1 MKEKTKE
8 YKNTEKQSASM
19 SRPVQLMLPVLILML
34 CAGIAILALMR
45 PYEKVQT
52 ILNIA
57 FMDNMKEPES
67 EGSGLRIVENEI
79 DTDYAGETSSEG
91 EAVIPTFGEQY
102 AMLEMESV
110 GISVPVYWGS
120 NAELLELGAVQ
131 TTASAVAGA
140 GGNAVID
147 AHVNTFFRDLDKLE
161 VGDTVTLYTQYG
173 RFTYA
178 VEKKIE
184 FKETDKQY
192 VLPTEEEQLT
202 LYTCEMQVFGSSETR
217 IGAICKPTE
226 MVYYSTE
233 VTEE

>member
-1 MKEKTKE
+1 MTEKIKEC
-8 YKNTEKQSASM
+8 KNTKKQHVPM
-19 SRPVQLMLPVLILML
+19 SRSMQILLPILIIML

-45 PYEKVQT
+45 PYEKLHT
-52 ILNIA
+52 YLNIA
-57 FMDNMKEPES
+57 FMDNMKVIDEET
-67 EGSGLRIVENEI
+67 GGLRIVENEI
-79 DTDYAGETSSEG
+79 VMDYEGETASEG
-91 EAVIPTFGEQY
+91 KAVIPAFGEQY
-102 AMLEMESV
+102 AMLEMESIDV
-110 GISVPVYWGS
+110 SVPVYWGS
-120 NAELLELGAVQ
+120 NTELLELGAVQ

-161 VGDTVTLYTQYG
+161 VGDSVTLYTQYG

-178 VEKKIE
+178 VEKLIE
-184 FKETDKQY
+184 FKETDKKY
-192 VLPTEEEQLT
+192 VLPTEEERLT

-217 IGAICKPTE
+217 IGAVCKPTE